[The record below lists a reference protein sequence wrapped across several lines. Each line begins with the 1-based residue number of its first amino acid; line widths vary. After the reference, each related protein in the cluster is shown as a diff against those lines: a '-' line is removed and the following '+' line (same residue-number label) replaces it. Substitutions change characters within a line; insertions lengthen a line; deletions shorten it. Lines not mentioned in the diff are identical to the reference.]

1 MTDNSEGLVST
12 PERGAAPGSE
22 EPPGQASGPASP
34 AGAADSASLAPIKV
48 TEVKLDKETKKYTAL
63 TERGFD
69 INEFADYE
77 DFDEAAL
84 QVHPTEAYGQ
94 AAAGHLRRSVRKGSQ
109 GSGSEDDVRGSP
121 LLEAQAGCRAGAG

>member
-1 MTDNSEGLVST
+1 M
-12 PERGAAPGSE
+12 R
-22 EPPGQASGPASP
+22 
-34 AGAADSASLAPIKV
+34 LAP
-48 TEVKLDKETKKYTAL
+48 EVLDGDGK
-63 TERGFD
+63 GFVGWGQN
-69 INEFADYE
+69 IQP
-77 DFDEAAL
+77 DEAAL